1 MSTLTIAVDL
11 AKNVFE
17 IAISPRPGFIQERKR
32 LTRLQFEQFWA
43 ARASCLVVMEACSTS
58 YYWARWLRARGFDV
72 DLMPPHYVSAYRR
85 RNKTDRADCE
95 AILEAHRCA
104 GIHPVAIKSEDQQAL
119 IALHRVRAQ
128 WLESRTARINT
139 MRAQLREFGIASVP
153 GSKRF
158 MNDLH
163 QILADRRD
171 QLPPLVQRTLLLLWD
186 ETRDLEQRIH
196 AIDDELELFA
206 QQEPVV
212 QTLLKIPGIGTL
224 TATAVFATVTDIH
237 AFKSGRHLASWL
249 GLTPREHSS
258 GSRRRLGRMSKQG
271 DAYVRMLLIHGARSA
286 LNAAR
291 RSVQAERSLTE
302 LQAWAIKR
310 TEHAHPNKAVVALA
324 NKLVRIIWAV
334 WYHERTFNGNYA
346 VRHAA

>member
-17 IAISPRPGFIQERKR
+17 IAISPRPGVIHERKR
-32 LTRLQFEQFWA
+32 LTRPQFEQFWA

-58 YYWARWLRARGFDV
+58 YFWARWLRARGFDAE
-72 DLMPPHYVSAYRR
+72 LLPPHYVRAYRR

-119 IALHRVRAQ
+119 IALHRVRSQ
-128 WLESRTARINT
+128 WLETRTARINS
-139 MRAQLREFGIASVP
+139 MRALLREFGIITPA

-163 QILADRRD
+163 RLLADK
-171 QLPPLVQRTLLLLWD
+171 QELLPQQVHRTLFALW
-186 ETRDLEQRIH
+186 EEVRELEQRIQEV
-196 AIDDELELFA
+196 DDELSAFA

-212 QTLLKIPGIGTL
+212 GTLLKIPGVGTL
-224 TATAVFATVTDIH
+224 TATALFATVTDIH
-237 AFKSGRHLASWL
+237 SFKSGRHLASWL

-291 RSVQAERSLTE
+291 RAAQADRPLTQLQLWALER
-302 LQAWAIKR
+302 AKN
-310 TEHAHPNKAVVALA
+310 AHSNKATVALA
-324 NKLVRIIWAV
+324 NKLVRIAWAV
-334 WYHERTFNGNYA
+334 WYHERTFDGNHSVRYA
-346 VRHAA
+346 A